1 MRHAPAIAA
10 RELRALFSTPVA
22 WVLLAGYMVLS
33 GFFFFV
39 GLGIFLQQ
47 LQQIQ
52 AMQLFDYL
60 SQLNLNSYVI
70 APGLGSCSFILLFV
84 VPLITMRV
92 FAEERANGTFELLLT
107 SPLTIWE
114 IVLGK
119 FFAVLAFVALL
130 VAVSALFPALL
141 FVYGDPE
148 PLQTLAGLIG
158 LFAFGAALASMGC
171 FASSLTRSQI
181 VAALVSILGALLLYM
196 IGFAAQLA
204 PEGPGRAFLEYVS
217 IGSHF
222 DTLLGGLVRS
232 QDLVYFGV
240 FILFFLTLVRAVL
253 ESLRWR

>member
-1 MRHAPAIAA
+1 VRHAPAIAA
-10 RELRALFSTPVA
+10 RELRGLFSTPIA

-60 SQLNLNSYVI
+60 SRLNLNSYVI

-107 SPLTIWE
+107 SPLTVWE

-141 FVYGDPE
+141 FLYGDPE
-148 PLQTLAGLIG
+148 PLQTVAGLIG

-181 VAALVSILGALLLYM
+181 VAAVVSIL
-196 IGFAAQLA
+196 
-204 PEGPGRAFLEYVS
+204 
-217 IGSHF
+217 
-222 DTLLGGLVRS
+222 TLLGGLVRS
-232 QDLVYFGV
+232 EDLVYFAV

>member
-1 MRHAPAIAA
+1 VRHAGAIAA
-10 RELRALFSTPVA
+10 REFKAMFSTPVA
-22 WVLLAGYMVLS
+22 WVLLAGYLVMT

-39 GLGIFLQQ
+39 GLGIFMQQ

-60 SQLNLNSYVI
+60 SRLNLNSYVI
-70 APGLGSCSFILLFV
+70 APALGSCSFILLFV

-107 SPLTIWE
+107 SPLTVWE

-119 FFAVLAFVALL
+119 FGAVLAFVALL

-148 PLQTLAGLIG
+148 GLQTLAGLIG
-158 LFAFGAALASMGC
+158 LFAFGAALAAMGC
-171 FASSLTRSQI
+171 FASILTRSQI
-181 VAALVSILGALLLYM
+181 VAALVAILGALLLYM
-196 IGFAAQLA
+196 LGFAGQLA
-204 PEGPGRAFLEYVS
+204 PEGAPRAFLEYVS

-222 DTLLGGLVRS
+222 DTMLGGLVRGE
-232 QDLVYFGV
+232 DLVYFAV
-240 FILFFLTLVRAVL
+240 FVVFFLTLVRAVL